1 MPAAPTTN
9 RDAISR
15 ARQLIAHA
23 DPEADSRGNNHQT
36 GTVAGTTTT
45 PVRRPN
51 GQLYHPRQLGT
62 LCDIDL
68 LRDARTR
75 SIYPLLAGP
84 PGGGKTALVEAAYGE
99 ELITVN
105 CDADTEVA
113 DLIGTYVPTTTPG
126 QYRWVDGPALR
137 AAKEGTVLFLD
148 DITVAPAGVLAKLYP
163 LLDGRKTITVTQHQN
178 EQVTAADGF
187 FVVGAHNPG
196 LLGTHLS
203 EALASRF
210 LLHITIRTDLTLAR
224 HLGVNRALLR
234 VAERL
239 QTSREAGALTWAPEM
254 RELLAFQ
261 QLEEAYGTELAAA
274 NLIGQAPEPDRDLVT
289 DEVQAAFPGATPL
302 QLHQRAAD
310 ETRR

>member
-1 MPAAPTTN
+1 MPAAPAPN
-9 RDAISR
+9 RAAISH
-15 ARQLIAHA
+15 ARQLIAQA
-23 DPEADSRGNNHQT
+23 DPEADTRGSDHQD
-36 GTVAGTTTT
+36 GTVVGTTTT

-51 GQLYHPRQLGT
+51 GQRYHPRQLGA
-62 LCDIDL
+62 LSDIDL

-75 SIYPLLAGP
+75 NIYPLLSGP
-84 PGGGKTALVEAAYGE
+84 PGGGKTALVEAAYGDE
-99 ELITVN
+99 VITVN

-113 DLIGTYVPTTTPG
+113 DLIGAYVPTTTPG
-126 QYRWVDGPALR
+126 DYRWVDGPVLR
-137 AAKEGTVLFLD
+137 AAKDGKVLFLD
-148 DITVAPAGVLAKLYP
+148 DVTVAPAGVLAKMYP
-163 LLDGRKTITVTQHQN
+163 LMDGRGTITVTQHRN
-178 EQVTAADGF
+178 EQVVAADGF

-224 HLGVNRALLR
+224 QLGVNRALLR

-239 QTSREAGALTWAPEM
+239 QTSRDAGALTWAPEM

-302 QLHQRAAD
+302 ELHHSAAGVH
-310 ETRR
+310 R